1 MLTLKNLFNFID
13 GYLNVT
19 TMFNVHVVDLVKF
32 ILKSSVCFLSVLVY

>member
-19 TMFNVHVVDLVKF
+19 TMFNVADLVKF
-32 ILKSSVCFLSVLVY
+32 ELKQ